1 MEAKAEEAAEAM
13 EGVVINAIKK
23 AVEAMVE
30 VAKLD
35 AKKAVKAKVEEAAEV
50 MVEVMNLATKKA
62 GEAAQGLTRI
72 SIIQDPAI
80 TFPDQRSCD
89 AVRLLLDTER
99 EALEN
104 LEALKP

>member
-35 AKKAVKAKVEEAAEV
+35 AKKAKVEEAAEV

-62 GEAAQGLTRI
+62 GEAGIINTT
-72 SIIQDPAI
+72 SINV
-80 TFPDQRSCD
+80 TKK
-89 AVRLLLDTER
+89 AV
-99 EALEN
+99 
-104 LEALKP
+104 